1 MVVWSF
7 LLGLFLGLGLWAAC
21 RYSFYCQF
29 SQMLRGYHARPLKS
43 SLINRVQ
50 TVLKSLQQSL
60 DQKADEIQSWQKIVN
75 LNPVAYLQVDQDNLL
90 LWCNQ
95 EARSLLGI
103 QYPPGRL
110 LLELVRSYELD
121 CLIEE
126 VRTLQQCCQ
135 REWLHTCVYSGEHS
149 YRKPL
154 RANGL
159 PLPGGQVGI
168 FLEDREEVRVLR
180 DERDRWAADV
190 AHELKT
196 PLTSLRLV
204 AETLQNRIDPSL
216 RHWVDRLVNET
227 IRLSLL
233 VQELLEL
240 NRLSLTAMGEI
251 QRQSLDVVYLIQT
264 AWQSLEPLA
273 TAKQIHLNYDGPP
286 SVIYSGNEAQLFR
299 LLLNVFDNGIKY
311 SPEQG
316 VLQVHLRLTPRD
328 GMGFDGF
335 TGVDE
340 FDGVAGGVDE
350 VDGGVARDV
359 VREVVREIDGNAIS
373 FLCLEIIDS
382 GPGFHAK
389 DIPYIFDRF
398 YRADQARV
406 HRPLQMISSVAIA
419 PDTQEETTPIG
430 SGSGLGLS
438 IVRQIAECHGGY
450 IQAANHPERGGA
462 WLRIFLPMP
471 PL

>member
-21 RYSFYCQF
+21 RYFFYYQF
-29 SQMLRGYHARPLKS
+29 SQILRGYNARPLKS
-43 SLINRVQ
+43 PLINRVK
-50 TVLKSLQQSL
+50 TVLTSLQHSL
-60 DQKADEIQSWQKIVN
+60 DQQAEDIKIWQKIVD

-121 CLIEE
+121 CLIED

-135 REWLHTCVYSGEHS
+135 REWLHTCVYSGDHS

-159 PLPGGQVGI
+159 PLPEGQVGI

-216 RHWVDRLVNET
+216 RHWVDRLVNEI

-240 NRLSLTAMGEI
+240 NRLSLTAMDDI
-251 QRQSLDVVYLIQT
+251 QRESLDLVNLIHT
-264 AWQSLEPLA
+264 AWHSLEPLA
-273 TAKQIHLNYDGPP
+273 TAKQIQLNYDGPQTL
-286 SVIYSGNEAQLFR
+286 IYSGNEAQLFR

-316 VLQVHLRLTPRD
+316 VLQIHLKVTPR
-328 GMGFDGF
+328 
-335 TGVDE
+335 
-340 FDGVAGGVDE
+340 
-350 VDGGVARDV
+350 VDGGVDGGGD
-359 VREVVREIDGNAIS
+359 REVDGDGRS

-382 GPGFHAK
+382 GPGFKAK

-419 PDTQEETTPIG
+419 HGTQEETTPIG
-430 SGSGLGLS
+430 SGSGLGLA
-438 IVRQIAECHGGY
+438 IVYQIAQHHGGHV
-450 IQAANHPERGGA
+450 QAANHPERGGA

-471 PL
+471 HS